1 MKIKTEYKKITL
13 EPQTMDATFT
23 VLFNVEK
30 KDVGKFKD
38 ELSDWLLDIEGQQKL
53 TDGPLK
59 KEKKK

>member
-1 MKIKTEYKKITL
+1 
-13 EPQTMDATFT
+13 MDATFT